1 LQNAAKKSPSRKA
14 RQPTKPKIEVT
25 GSTGDS
31 KEIQAAI
38 NKDDWNHYKI
48 VAEGNHV
55 QHFINGKLTA
65 DITDNTAEAPKKG
78 IIALQVHQGCPMKIQ
93 FKGITLTTK

>member
-1 LQNAAKKSPSRKA
+1 M
-14 RQPTKPKIEVT
+14 
-25 GSTGDS
+25 
-31 KEIQAAI
+31 QAAI
-38 NKDDWNHYKI
+38 NKDDWNDYKI

-78 IIALQVHQGCPMKIQ
+78 IIALQVHQG
-93 FKGITLTTK
+93 